1 MSFSLSGAASCN
13 ACGQSSNSFR
23 FSDVYFKEAYFD
35 PHIAH
40 PENSPRGNQIRSREH
55 KAFLMRELGL
65 KEKGD
70 KVHGARDHY

>member
-13 ACGQSSNSFR
+13 ACGPSSSAFK
-23 FSDVYFKEAYFD
+23 FSDVYFKEPYFD

-40 PENSPRGNQIRSREH
+40 PESSPRGNQIRSREH
-55 KAFLMRELGL
+55 KAILMKEFGL

-70 KVHGARDHY
+70 KVHGARDNY